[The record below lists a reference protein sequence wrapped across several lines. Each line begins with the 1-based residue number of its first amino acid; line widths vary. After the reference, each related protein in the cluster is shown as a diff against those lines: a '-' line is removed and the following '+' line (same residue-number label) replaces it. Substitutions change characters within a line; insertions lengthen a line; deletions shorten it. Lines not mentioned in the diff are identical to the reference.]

1 MAVTC
6 CPAWL
11 SAEFM
16 IVKIDSLLI
25 CLLSTFGEY
34 SSFTS
39 RLTSQG
45 WAWVV
50 SLATLDE
57 RERSGRLAK
66 TGGGKVGGGGIGGG
80 ELAGFTANHSAIPP
94 TRSTSA
100 VVITHARYALQL
112 IVAPVRQEGVEGHRL
127 RVSWEERVLLLSER
141 CGQYLRSV
149 HLGWKRRQRCSG
161 RRREGREVEN
171 LVESRR

>member
-34 SSFTS
+34 SSSTS
-39 RLTSQG
+39 KLRSQG
-45 WAWVV
+45 WAWVE

-57 RERSGRLAK
+57 RERSGRLAN
-66 TGGGKVGGGGIGGG
+66 TGGGRVGGGGIGGG
-80 ELAGFTANHSAIPP
+80 ELAGFTANHSATPP
-94 TRSTSA
+94 TSSTNA
-100 VVITHARYALQL
+100 VVITHAKYALQL
-112 IVAPVRQEGVEGHRL
+112 IVTPVRQEGVEGCRSG
-127 RVSWEERVLLLSER
+127 VGWEERVLLLSEGR
-141 CGQYLRSV
+141 SQYLRSD
-149 HLGWKRRQRCSG
+149 HLRWKRRRKSSG
-161 RRREGREVEN
+161 RRREGREVEKS
-171 LVESRR
+171 VERR